1 MSPHHNKSIVKIGF
15 FYLLKNPI
23 KELKLI
29 TTAISVPIAYKKS
42 FLRRM
47 KQLAS
52 IFVLSITNDGML
64 AEENQR
70 VV

>member
-1 MSPHHNKSIVKIGF
+1 M
-15 FYLLKNPI
+15 
-23 KELKLI
+23 I
-29 TTAISVPIAYKKS
+29 TTAISVPMAYKKS

-52 IFVLSITNDGML
+52 TFALSITNDGML